1 VTESKSAAADAYFEC
16 MTRLAG
22 LSPGGFTRDGG
33 HGARLVFSAIPVSTL
48 NAVHLG
54 PDADTGEAEAFA
66 RELSGTGL
74 PWSIVTRGDVSP
86 AIERL
91 AASYG
96 LAQAESRPLMTWHAE
111 PLPAPAG
118 GLPPG
123 ATVRTV
129 RGAGAGRYAAA
140 LAEGFGM
147 PAELAG
153 RFASP
158 AFLDAPG
165 CAGFLLDL
173 DGEAVATGFNVI
185 AGDYVGMFNG
195 SVPPRHRGNGYYRA
209 LVTARLRDAVAAGA
223 RRAFTQNTPMSR
235 PLYESLGFRA
245 AQTWTYLSP

>member
-1 VTESKSAAADAYFEC
+1 
-16 MTRLAG
+16 M
-22 LSPGGFTRDGG
+22 
-33 HGARLVFSAIPVSTL
+33 L
-48 NAVHLG
+48 NAVYLDPG
-54 PDADTGEAEAFA
+54 ADTGEAEAFA

-74 PWSIVTRGDVSP
+74 PWSIVTRGDLSP

-91 AASYG
+91 AATYG
-96 LAQAESRPLMTWHAE
+96 RTQAGSHPLMTWHAE

-129 RGAGAGRYAAA
+129 RGAGAGRYVAA
-140 LAEGFGM
+140 
-147 PAELAG
+147 LAG

-165 CAGFLLDL
+165 CTGYLLDL
-173 DGEAVATGFNVI
+173 DGEAVATGFNVF
-185 AGDYVGMFNG
+185 AGDYVGLFNG

-245 AQTWTYLSP
+245 TETWTYLSA